1 MFARAPA
8 ASGWGWA
15 LSKADNSP
23 PSSQSLGPCKH
34 LLRRERDKSL
44 PTFTFPLNPPLTK
57 GDLVVGC
64 PATNDSPRGERKGMG
79 VKRGNP
85 TPTQIREWLF
95 VGFVW
100 FIGFIGFIG
109 YLGCL
114 ECLGSLA
121 PQLLFTICSYPPA
134 SKKYRPQ
141 EVGGATVVVCNKKR
155 PHISGGVKPK
165 IYFFLLGFF
174 LFFLILRSFCCAFIF
189 SLWRF
194 SNSYTRCICRGLRI
208 LRNSP

>member
-1 MFARAPA
+1 M
-8 ASGWGWA
+8 GWA
-15 LSKADNSP
+15 LSEADNGP

-44 PTFTFPLNPPLTK
+44 STFIFPLNPPLAK
-57 GDLVVGC
+57 GDLVVGR
-64 PATNDSPRGERKGMG
+64 PATNDSPRGERKG
-79 VKRGNP
+79 VVIRGGKKFRVFRVFRVF
-85 TPTQIREWLF
+85 REF
-95 VGFVW
+95 SPP
-100 FIGFIGFIG
+100 I
-109 YLGCL
+109 
-114 ECLGSLA
+114 
-121 PQLLFTICSYPPA
+121 TIYSYPPA

-141 EVGGATVVVCNKKR
+141 AVGATVVVCNKKR

-174 LFFLILRSFCCAFIF
+174 LALRSFCCAFIF

-194 SNSYTRCICRGLRI
+194 SNSYTRCICRGLRY